1 VGLCQRL
8 MFGVYIRG
16 AYDLGFYLEIRLAYV
31 RGLVCVGFTSG
42 GLCPGGYVL
51 GFYLGDSDVVGWSPK

>member
-42 GLCPGGYVL
+42 GLCFWAYVR
-51 GFYLGDSDVVGWSPK
+51 GVMSWDFI